1 MRHEDER
8 FMRRALDLARSWPHA
23 SPNPRVGAVVVR
35 GGKVV
40 GEGRHEGAGTPHA
53 EMRALEGI
61 DATGATLYVNLEP
74 CDHHGRTPPCAPALV
89 AAGIVRVVAAHEDP
103 DPRVRGR
110 GLAALARRGVE
121 VTTGVLAAEAERTNA
136 AYLHHARTGLPL
148 VTLKLATSLDGRLSA
163 SDGSA
168 RWITGPVTRARVH
181 GRRAEVDAVVV
192 GAGTVVADDPQLTAR
207 QDPGSLPSGA
217 IAEPIALSP
226 GAIAEPI
233 ALSQPGRVV
242 VDASGRVSPEARV
255 FAPGADVIVA
265 TTDRCPHERQT
276 SWKEAG
282 AEVAVFPEGP
292 GGVDLGALL
301 RWLGERPMLDVM
313 CEGGARLATSLLS
326 QDLVDRLEVHVGP
339 VVLGS
344 GGASV
349 GDVGVT
355 RMTDARRWTLVNVER
370 SGDDAV
376 LVLEGKCSP
385 GS

>member
-1 MRHEDER
+1 VRDEDER
-8 FMRRALDLARSWPHA
+8 FMRRALELARSWPHA
-23 SPNPRVGAVVVR
+23 SPNPRVGVVVVR
-35 GGKVV
+35 DGGVIA
-40 GEGRHEGAGTPHA
+40 EGRHEGAGTPHA
-53 EMRALEGI
+53 EMRALEGV

-74 CDHHGRTPPCAPALV
+74 CAHHGRTPPCAPALV

-110 GLAALARRGVE
+110 GFAALAVSGVE
-121 VTTGVLAAEAERTNA
+121 VTTGVLEEEAERTNA

-148 VTLKLATSLDGRLSA
+148 VSLKVATSLDGRLSA
-163 SDGSA
+163 ADGSA
-168 RWITGPVTRARVH
+168 RWITGPATRARVH
-181 GRRAEVDAVVV
+181 ARRAEVDAVVV

-207 QDPGSLPSGA
+207 GAALSLPSGA
-217 IAEPIALSP
+217 IAEPIAFSS

-233 ALSQPGRVV
+233 ALSQPARVV
-242 VDASGRVSPEARV
+242 VDARGRVSCEARV
-255 FAPGADVIVA
+255 FAPGADVIFA

-282 AEVAVFPEGP
+282 AEVAVFPEASD
-292 GGVDLGALL
+292 GVDLGALL

-326 QDLVDRLEVHVGP
+326 QGLVDRLEIHLGP

-344 GGASV
+344 GGACL

-355 RMTDARRWTLVNVER
+355 TMTDARRWRLLAVER

-376 LVLEGKCSP
+376 LVLEADCSP
-385 GS
+385 AS